1 MLNNKLQADKM
12 EKKII
17 VKWQYLCLV
26 GVLIS
31 FYIIVSNVFPEIRIP
46 YSIWDEA
53 TTEIF
58 NGIIT
63 SLSISYITGMLVYI
77 LTVVYKN
84 KKERIKRRW
93 ELDALV
99 KGLNRSLELI
109 ENEIDRLDN
118 TRAETL
124 RASDDNAFNVF
135 KEKLAKTLD
144 GAHFCKDIMNE
155 EEYERIADIRRAL
168 SVLINPPSMMDNDE
182 SERCLKAL
190 RDIRTDVDIFK
201 KSVDQIMWRK
211 NNKEKSRNNNS
222 IFHRQK
228 SK

>member
-1 MLNNKLQADKM
+1 M

-53 TTEIF
+53 TTVIF

-84 KKERIKRRW
+84 KKERIKRKG
-93 ELDALV
+93 ELDTLL
-99 KGLNRSLELI
+99 KGLNRTLEPL
-109 ENEIDRLDN
+109 EEAIDRFDKTDAKL
-118 TRAETL
+118 L
-124 RASDDNAFNVF
+124 RESDDNTFNTF
-135 KEKLAKTLD
+135 KDNLTKTLD
-144 GAHFCKDIMNE
+144 GVHFCKDIMSE

-182 SERCLKAL
+182 SERCLQAL
-190 RDIRTDVDIFK
+190 QDIRTDIDIFQ
-201 KSVDQIMWRK
+201 KSVYHLMWQN
-211 NNKEKSRNNNS
+211 NNKEKPRNKNS
-222 IFHRQK
+222 ICH
-228 SK
+228 

>member
-1 MLNNKLQADKM
+1 MLNNKLQTDKM

-155 EEYERIADIRRAL
+155 EEYEMISDIRRAL

-182 SERCLKAL
+182 SERCLQAL
-190 RDIRTDVDIFK
+190 RDIRTDVNIFK
-201 KSVDQIMWRK
+201 KSVDQMMWRK
-211 NNKEKSRNNNS
+211 NNKEKPANINS
-222 IFHRQK
+222 ICY
-228 SK
+228 